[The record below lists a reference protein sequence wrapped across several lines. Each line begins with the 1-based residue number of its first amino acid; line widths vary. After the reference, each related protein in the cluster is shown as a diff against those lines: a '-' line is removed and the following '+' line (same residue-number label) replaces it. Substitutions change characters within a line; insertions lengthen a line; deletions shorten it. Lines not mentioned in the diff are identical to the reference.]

1 MKKLLIPVALM
12 SALIITSCKKDSS
25 SSGGGV
31 VSYRLQPSSFSATL
45 LGATKGNTIS
55 GASSVTWTSG
65 SMIISEI
72 DFEAEKENLEIEYE
86 SKQVVNVNLFDL
98 SPVLGNISIPDGTY
112 DEVELKLDI
121 KKTDS
126 GVAPLVL
133 KGDYTDANGVKT
145 PIEFSFNENFEI
157 EVEAENVVI
166 TSADYIGMINLQL
179 SKFLT
184 NVTVSDLSQIT
195 KLNGKILIS
204 STSNSALFFKIKN
217 NLNFVA
223 DCDFDKK

>member
-25 SSGGGV
+25 SSGGGE
-31 VSYRLQPSSFSATL
+31 VSYRLQPTSYSATL
-45 LGATKGNTIS
+45 MGATKGNTIS

-72 DFEAEKENLEIEYE
+72 DFEAKKEKLEIEYE
-86 SKQVVNVNLFDL
+86 LKQIVSVNLFDL

-121 KKTDS
+121 KKSDS

-133 KGDYTDANGVKT
+133 KGEYIDANGVKT
-145 PIEFSFNENFEI
+145 PIEYSFNENIEI
-157 EVEAENVVI
+157 EVEAENVII

-184 NVTVSDLSQIT
+184 NVSISDLAQVT
-195 KLNGKILIS
+195 KINGKILIS
-204 STSNSALFFKIKN
+204 STSNSALYFKIKN